1 MLDQTTKHRQKNI
14 STKIPCFFS
23 PGRSLTRPPIPTD
36 PTYLLSVKSAN
47 QAIYF
52 WKLNVNQSTT
62 SIPLSTRTAP
72 LRAQGRAVSPSPA
85 SCRRC
90 LLPDDAASPRCPPP
104 QLAALD
110 PNARCRS
117 ALQEASERRPRR
129 RSMAGPRAA
138 QGLHSGRRR
147 AGAAGALLRLR
158 EARVDGPPVLR
169 QVRVVA
175 PPIPLLL
182 SIPLLSCL
190 FWSAS
195 IETVTDL
202 NDSKF
207 LLIRRETMYMNPF
220 MD

>member
-72 LRAQGRAVSPSPA
+72 LHAQGRAVSPSPA

-90 LLPDDAASPRCPPP
+90 LLPRDAASPRRPPP
-104 QLAALD
+104 QLAILGAPARGPRPQRAAPLR
-110 PNARCRS
+110 PAGAPWRVRAPHRGYTAGGGSVPPARCS
-117 ALQEASERRPRR
+117 ASARRGRRTGLRFFARCVSSAR
-129 RSMAGPRAA
+129 RSS
-138 QGLHSGRRR
+138 HSS
-147 AGAAGALLRLR
+147 
-158 EARVDGPPVLR
+158 P
-169 QVRVVA
+169 
-175 PPIPLLL
+175 
-182 SIPLLSCL
+182 
-190 FWSAS
+190 
-195 IETVTDL
+195 TVY
-202 NDSKF
+202 SSPF
-207 LLIRRETMYMNPF
+207 LLVLVCI
-220 MD
+220 D